1 MAQFKEM
8 LLTPGVKG
16 RSGRKI
22 VPKALVIHWT
32 ANLNARADA
41 VANRNYFNSGVA
53 ASAHYIVDDHQI
65 VQCIPEDEMAYHV
78 GAKTYKPA
86 ALQKLSSYPNNCTLG
101 IEMCVNADGD
111 FTKTYQ
117 NTVELATDILKG
129 HGWGVDR
136 LWRHYDVTGK
146 DCPRYFVDDA
156 TARQFGFV
164 GAATG
169 WEQFRKDVGSLLISK
184 EVFALFND
192 IQGHWASA
200 SIERLEKLGIVKG
213 DDKGNFNP
221 DKPITRAETAVLI
234 DRLLK
239 LLGR

>member
-16 RSGRKI
+16 RPGKHIS
-22 VPKALVIHWT
+22 PKALVIHWT
-32 ANLNARADA
+32 ANLNRGANAI
-41 VANRNYFNSGVA
+41 ANRNYFNSGVA
-53 ASAHYIVDDHQI
+53 ASAHYIVDDHQ
-65 VQCIPEDEMAYHV
+65 VVRCLPEDEMAYHV
-78 GAKTYKPA
+78 GAYHYTER
-86 ALQKLSSYPNNCTLG
+86 ALAELSSYPNNCTLG

-111 FTKTYQ
+111 FHKTYE
-117 NTVELATDILKG
+117 NTVNLAADILRR

-146 DCPRYFVDDA
+146 DCPRYFVNDA
-156 TARQFGFV
+156 TAKHFGFPS
-164 GAATG
+164 AQAG
-169 WEQFRKDVGSLLISK
+169 WEQFKKDVGSLLISK
-184 EVFALFND
+184 EVSALFND

-221 DKPITRAETAVLI
+221 DKPITRAETVVLL

>member
-1 MAQFKEM
+1 
-8 LLTPGVKG
+8 
-16 RSGRKI
+16 
-22 VPKALVIHWT
+22 
-32 ANLNARADA
+32 
-41 VANRNYFNSGVA
+41 
-53 ASAHYIVDDHQI
+53 
-65 VQCIPEDEMAYHV
+65 
-78 GAKTYKPA
+78 
-86 ALQKLSSYPNNCTLG
+86 
-101 IEMCVNADGD
+101 MCVNADGY
-111 FTKTYQ
+111 FHKTYE
-117 NTVELATDILKG
+117 NTVNLAADILRR

-146 DCPRYFVDDA
+146 DCPRYFVNDA
-156 TARQFGFV
+156 TAKHFGFPS
-164 GAATG
+164 AQAG

-184 EVFALFND
+184 EVFVLFND

-200 SIERLEKLGIVKG
+200 SIERLEKLGIIKG